1 MAPLDGG
8 RQGAARDGKAS
19 GGPGAGGAKVRHTRS
34 RSTGDLGVALVVE
47 DKDGS
52 SRQHMHNSIEA
63 DRLSKSVL
71 QLGKLTGNGDEF
83 SCSVLAPLSPFQ
95 AFAMALCV
103 FEA

>member
-1 MAPLDGG
+1 MGG
-8 RQGAARDGKAS
+8 GT
-19 GGPGAGGAKVRHTRS
+19 GGTRRRHARS

-47 DKDGS
+47 GKDGS
-52 SRQHMHNSIEA
+52 ARQHNSIEA

-71 QLGKLTGNGDEF
+71 QLGKLAGNGDEF